1 MRVWVLGS
9 GSAGNAVLVESG
21 ETRILID
28 AGFPVRELAKRLA
41 AIGVSGESIES
52 AIVTH
57 EHTDH
62 VRGVCAAARRWKW
75 AVYAST
81 GTIAG
86 YPLLKEICARPFAAG
101 ATLELGDLS
110 VLTVRTPHDGT
121 EPVAVLATAKSSG
134 VRAGIIYDLG
144 HVPPSYRKTFERL
157 DILLLE
163 SNHDEGMLRAGPYP
177 PSVQARIGGAYGHL
191 SNRRAGMFARDCV
204 HAGLAQL
211 VLAHLS
217 EQCNAPEVA
226 MTSMRDALARTSFR
240 GAMQAAPQSTTCGPF
255 TITRGAHR
263 LTPTAA
269 RASQLSL
276 EL

>member
-1 MRVWVLGS
+1 VRVWVLGS

-21 ETRILID
+21 GTRILID
-28 AGFPVRELAKRLA
+28 AGFPVRELAKRLG

-62 VRGVCAAARRWKW
+62 VRGVCAAAKKWKW
-75 AVYAST
+75 TVYAST

-86 YPLLKEICARPFAAG
+86 YPLLEEICARPFAAG
-101 ATLELGDLS
+101 ATLELGALS
-110 VLTVRTPHDGT
+110 VETVRTPHDGT
-121 EPVAVLATAKSSG
+121 EPVAVVATARRTG
-134 VRAGIIYDLG
+134 ARAGIIYDLG
-144 HVPPSYRKTFERL
+144 HVPASYRKTFERL
-157 DILLLE
+157 DILVLE

-177 PSVQARIGGAYGHL
+177 PSVQSRIGGAYGHL
-191 SNRRAGMFARDCV
+191 SNRRAGAFARESV

-217 EQCNAPEVA
+217 ERCNQPEIA
-226 MTSMRDALARTSFR
+226 LGSMRDAVARTSFR
-240 GAMQAAPQSTTCGPF
+240 GVMSAASQSAVCGPF
-255 TITRGAHR
+255 TAGRNTR
-263 LTPTAA
+263 AA
-269 RASQLSL
+269 VAASQLSL

>member
-9 GSAGNAVLVESG
+9 GSAGNAVLVESAG
-21 ETRILID
+21 TRIIID

-41 AIGVSGESIES
+41 AIGVSGDSIES

-62 VRGVCAAARRWKW
+62 VRGVCAAAKRWKW
-75 AVYAST
+75 EVHAST
-81 GTIAG
+81 GTIASH
-86 YPLLKEICARPFAAG
+86 PLLKEICAHPFAAG

-110 VLTVRTPHDGT
+110 VHTVRTPHDGT
-121 EPVAVLATAKSSG
+121 EPVAVLATARSSG
-134 VRAGIIYDLG
+134 ARAGIVYDLG
-144 HVPPSYRKTFERL
+144 HVPPSYLTTFERL
-157 DILLLE
+157 DILVLE

-177 PSVQARIGGAYGHL
+177 PTVQSRIAGAYGHL
-191 SNRRAGMFARDCV
+191 SNRRAGMFARDCT

-217 EQCNAPEVA
+217 ERCNDPAIA
-226 MTSMRDALARTSFR
+226 LSSMRAALVRARFR
-240 GAMQAAPQSTTCGPF
+240 GALSAASQGATCGPF
-255 TITRGAHR
+255 TAGRRSRGMQG
-263 LTPTAA
+263 
-269 RASQLSL
+269 ASQLSF

>member
-1 MRVWVLGS
+1 MRVWMLGS

-21 ETRILID
+21 DTRILID

-41 AIGVSGESIES
+41 SIGVSGESIDG

-57 EHTDH
+57 EHNDH

-75 AVYAST
+75 TVYAST

-86 YPLLKEICARPFAAG
+86 YPLLAEICARPFAAG

-110 VLTVRTPHDGT
+110 VQTVRTPHDGT
-121 EPVAVLATAKSSG
+121 EPVAVVATARSTG
-134 VRAGIIYDLG
+134 ARAGIVYDLG
-144 HVPPSYRKTFERL
+144 HIPASYRRIFERL
-157 DILLLE
+157 DILVLE

-191 SNRRAGMFARDCV
+191 SNRRSGLFARDCV
-204 HAGLAQL
+204 HAGLAHL

-217 EQCNAPEVA
+217 ERCNDPEIA
-226 MTSMRDALARTSFR
+226 LDSMRAAIARTSFR
-240 GAMQAAPQSTTCGPF
+240 GAMHAASQGDVCGPF
-255 TITRGAHR
+255 TAGRN
-263 LTPTAA
+263 A
-269 RASQLSL
+269 RAMIAASQLSL

>member
-41 AIGVSGESIES
+41 AIGVSGESIAS

-57 EHTDH
+57 EHHDH

-86 YPLLKEICARPFAAG
+86 YPLLKEICAQPFAAG
-101 ATLELGDLS
+101 ATLELGDLR
-110 VLTVRTPHDGT
+110 VQTVRTPHDGT

-204 HAGLAQL
+204 HAGLSQL

-217 EQCNAPEVA
+217 ERCNDPEVA
-226 MTSMRDALARTSFR
+226 MKSMRDALARTSFR
-240 GAMQAAPQSTTCGPF
+240 GALQPAAQATTCGPF
-255 TITRGAHR
+255 TAGRNAR
-263 LTPTAA
+263 AVAFA

>member
-9 GSAGNAVLVESG
+9 GSAGNAVLVESAG
-21 ETRILID
+21 TRIIID
-28 AGFPVRELAKRLA
+28 AGFPVRELTKRLA
-41 AIGVSGESIES
+41 AIGVSGDSIEA

-62 VRGVCAAARRWKW
+62 VRGVCAAAKRWKW
-75 AVYAST
+75 AVHAST

-86 YPLLKEICARPFAAG
+86 HPLLKEICARPFAAG

-110 VLTVRTPHDGT
+110 VHTVRTPHDGT
-121 EPVAVLATAKSSG
+121 EPVAVLATARSSG
-134 VRAGIIYDLG
+134 VRAGIVYDLG
-144 HVPPSYRKTFERL
+144 HVPPSYRTTFERL
-157 DILLLE
+157 DILVLE

-177 PSVQARIGGAYGHL
+177 PSVQSRIAGAYGHL
-191 SNRRAGMFARDCV
+191 SNRRAGTFARDCT

-217 EQCNAPEVA
+217 ERCNDPAIA
-226 MTSMRDALARTSFR
+226 LSSMRDALARTGFR
-240 GAMQAAPQSTTCGPF
+240 GAMSAASQSATCGPF
-255 TITRGAHR
+255 TAGRGSHS
-263 LTPTAA
+263 A
-269 RASQLSL
+269 RAASQLSL

>member
-41 AIGVSGESIES
+41 AIGVSGDSIES

-101 ATLELGDLS
+101 AALEIGDLS

-204 HAGLAQL
+204 HAGLSQL

-217 EQCNAPEVA
+217 ERCNAPEVA
-226 MTSMRDALARTSFR
+226 MKAMREALARTSFR
-240 GAMQAAPQSTTCGPF
+240 GALEPAAQSTTCGPF
-255 TITRGAHR
+255 TAGRNTR
-263 LTPTAA
+263 AA
-269 RASQLSL
+269 AIAMSRQLSL

>member
-21 ETRILID
+21 GTRILID
-28 AGFPVRELAKRLA
+28 AGFPVRELARRLL
-41 AIGVSGESIES
+41 AIGVSGDSIEG

-57 EHTDH
+57 EHHDH
-62 VRGVCAAARRWKW
+62 VRGMCAAAKKWKW
-75 AVYAST
+75 AVYASA

-101 ATLELGDLS
+101 ATFELGDLR
-110 VLTVRTPHDGT
+110 VETVRTPHDGA
-121 EPVAVLATAKSSG
+121 EPVAVVASSRLTG
-134 VRAGIIYDLG
+134 ARAGIIYDLG
-144 HVPPSYRKTFERL
+144 HVPATYRRIFERL
-157 DILLLE
+157 DILVLE

-177 PSVQARIGGAYGHL
+177 PSVQSRIGGAYGHL
-191 SNRRAGMFARDCV
+191 SNRRSGAFARECV

-217 EQCNAPEVA
+217 ERCNDPEIA
-226 MTSMRDALARTSFR
+226 LGSMRQAIARTNFR
-240 GAMQAAPQSTTCGPF
+240 GVMTAASQGSICGPF
-255 TITRGAHR
+255 TAGRN
-263 LTPTAA
+263 A
-269 RASQLSL
+269 RAVAVASQLSL

>member
-21 ETRILID
+21 DTRVLID
-28 AGFPVRELAKRLA
+28 AGFPVRELAARLA

-52 AIVTH
+52 VIVTH

-75 AVYAST
+75 RVYASS
-81 GTIAG
+81 GTLAG
-86 YPLLKEICARPFAAG
+86 YPLLRGTCAHAFAAG
-101 ATLELGDLS
+101 DALELGDLT
-110 VLTVRTPHDGT
+110 VQTVRTPHDGT
-121 EPVAVLATAKSSG
+121 EPVAVLATARASG
-134 VRAGIIYDLG
+134 IRAGIVYDLG
-144 HVPPSYRKTFERL
+144 HVPPSYHRLFERL
-157 DILLLE
+157 DLLVLE

-177 PSVQARIGGAYGHL
+177 PVVQARIAGAFGHL
-191 SNRRAGMFARDCV
+191 SNRRSGMFARECV

-217 EQCNAPEVA
+217 ERCNQPEIA
-226 MTSMRDALARTSFR
+226 LASMREAVRGSRFR
-240 GAMQAAPQSTTCGPF
+240 GTLSAASQREVCGPF
-255 TITRGAHR
+255 MAGRAGAF
-263 LTPTAA
+263 
-269 RASQLSL
+269 ASRQLSL

>member
-1 MRVWVLGS
+1 VRVWVLGS
-9 GSAGNAVLVESG
+9 GSAGNAVVVESAG
-21 ETRILID
+21 TRIIID
-28 AGFPVRELAKRLA
+28 AGFPVREMATRLA
-41 AIGVSGESIES
+41 AIGVSGDSIES
-52 AIVTH
+52 VIVTH

-62 VRGVCAAARRWKW
+62 VRGVCAAAKRWKW
-75 AVYAST
+75 AVHAST

-86 YPLLKEICARPFAAG
+86 HPLLKELCARPFAAG

-110 VLTVRTPHDGT
+110 VHTVRTPHDGT
-121 EPVAVLATAKSSG
+121 EPVAVLATARSSG

-157 DILLLE
+157 DILVLE

-177 PSVQARIGGAYGHL
+177 PSVQSRIGGAYGHL
-191 SNRRAGMFARDCV
+191 SNRRAGMFARDCT

-217 EQCNAPEVA
+217 ERCNDPLIALS
-226 MTSMRDALARTSFR
+226 SMREALARTSFR
-240 GAMQAAPQSTTCGPF
+240 GVMSAASQAGTCGPF
-255 TITRGAHR
+255 MAGPAGYVAVGAQ
-263 LTPTAA
+263 
-269 RASQLSL
+269 QLSL

>member
-21 ETRILID
+21 STRILID
-28 AGFPVRELAKRLA
+28 AGFPVRELAKRLS
-41 AIGVSGESIES
+41 AIGVSGESIEG

-62 VRGVCAAARRWKW
+62 VRGVCAAAKRWKW

-81 GTIAG
+81 GTIAE

-101 ATLELGDLS
+101 ATLELGELS
-110 VLTVRTPHDGT
+110 VQTVRTPHDGT
-121 EPVAVLATAKSSG
+121 EPVAVVASSRATGA
-134 VRAGIIYDLG
+134 RAGIIYDLG
-144 HVPPSYRKTFERL
+144 HVPASYRRIFERL
-157 DILLLE
+157 DILVLE

-177 PSVQARIGGAYGHL
+177 PSVQSRIGGAYGHL
-191 SNRRAGMFARDCV
+191 SNRRAGAFARDCV
-204 HAGLAQL
+204 HGRLAQL

-217 EQCNAPEVA
+217 ERCNDPEIA
-226 MTSMRDALARTSFR
+226 LKSMREAVSRTSFR
-240 GAMQAAPQSTTCGPF
+240 GAMSAASQSAVCGPF
-255 TITRGAHR
+255 TAGRNAR
-263 LTPTAA
+263 AA
-269 RASQLSL
+269 VAASQLVL

>member
-1 MRVWVLGS
+1 MLGS

-21 ETRILID
+21 GTRILID
-28 AGFPVRELAKRLA
+28 AGFPVRELAKRLH
-41 AIGVSGESIES
+41 AIGVSGESIEG

-57 EHTDH
+57 EHNDH
-62 VRGVCAAARRWKW
+62 VRGVCAAAKRWKW
-75 AVYAST
+75 AVYASA

-101 ATLELGDLS
+101 ATLELGDIS
-110 VLTVRTPHDGT
+110 VQTVRTPHDGT
-121 EPVAVLATAKSSG
+121 EPVAVLATARSTG

-144 HVPPSYRKTFERL
+144 HVPPSFRRTFERL
-157 DILLLE
+157 DILVLE

-177 PSVQARIGGAYGHL
+177 PSVQSRIAGAYGHL
-191 SNRRAGMFARDCV
+191 SNRRAGMFARDCA

-217 EQCNAPEVA
+217 ERCNDPTIAL
-226 MTSMRDALARTSFR
+226 MSMREAIARTNFR
-240 GAMQAAPQSTTCGPF
+240 GALHAAAQGTVCGPF
-255 TITRGAHR
+255 TTGK
-263 LTPTAA
+263 TARA
-269 RASQLSL
+269 AVAASQLSL

>member
-1 MRVWVLGS
+1 MRVWMLGS

-21 ETRILID
+21 GTRILID
-28 AGFPVRELAKRLA
+28 AGFPVRELAARLA

-75 AVYAST
+75 SVYASR

-86 YPLLKEICARPFAAG
+86 YPLLREACARPFAAG
-101 ATLELGDLS
+101 DALEVGDLT
-110 VLTVRTPHDGT
+110 VQTVRTPHDGT
-121 EPVAVLATAKSSG
+121 EPVAVLATARSSG
-134 VRAGIIYDLG
+134 VRAGIVYDLG
-144 HVPPSYRKTFERL
+144 HVPASYRATFERL
-157 DILLLE
+157 DILVLE

-177 PSVQARIGGAYGHL
+177 PVVQARIAGAYGHL
-191 SNRRAGMFARDCV
+191 SNRRSGLFARDCV

-217 EQCNAPEVA
+217 ERCNQPGIALA
-226 MTSMRDALARTSFR
+226 SMREAVRAARFR
-240 GAMQAAPQSTTCGPF
+240 GALHAASQGAVCGPY
-255 TITRGAHR
+255 
-263 LTPTAA
+263 TAG
-269 RASQLSL
+269 RSVRTASGQLSL

>member
-41 AIGVSGESIES
+41 AIGVSGESIAS

-62 VRGVCAAARRWKW
+62 VRGVCAAAKRWKW
-75 AVYAST
+75 DVYAST

-86 YPLLKEICARPFAAG
+86 YPLLNEICARPFAAG

-110 VLTVRTPHDGT
+110 VQTVRTPHDGT

-134 VRAGIIYDLG
+134 IRAGIIYDLG
-144 HVPPSYRKTFERL
+144 HVPPSYRKRFERL
-157 DILLLE
+157 DILVLE

-177 PSVQARIGGAYGHL
+177 PSVQARIAGAYGHL

-217 EQCNAPEVA
+217 ERCNTPVIA
-226 MTSMRDALARTSFR
+226 MKSMRDALANTSFR
-240 GAMQAAPQSTTCGPF
+240 GGLEAASQGGTCGPF
-255 TITRGAHR
+255 TASGGR
-263 LTPTAA
+263 AA
-269 RASQLSL
+269 AMASQLSL

>member
-9 GSAGNAVLVESG
+9 GSAGNAVLVESAG
-21 ETRILID
+21 TRIIID

-41 AIGVSGESIES
+41 AIGVSGDSIEG
-52 AIVTH
+52 AIITH

-62 VRGVCAAARRWKW
+62 VRGVCAAAKRWKW
-75 AVYAST
+75 AVHAST

-86 YPLLKEICARPFAAG
+86 HPLLTEICARPFAAG

-110 VLTVRTPHDGT
+110 VHTVRTPHDGA
-121 EPVAVLATAKSSG
+121 EPVAVLATARSTG

-157 DILLLE
+157 DILVLE

-177 PSVQARIGGAYGHL
+177 PSVQSRIGGAYGHL
-191 SNRRAGMFARDCV
+191 SNRRAGLFARDCT

-217 EQCNAPEVA
+217 ERCNDPVIALSA
-226 MTSMRDALARTSFR
+226 MRDALARTGFR
-240 GAMQAAPQSTTCGPF
+240 GVMSAASQATACGPF
-255 TITRGAHR
+255 TAGRGTLATRGAH
-263 LTPTAA
+263 
-269 RASQLSL
+269 QLSL

>member
-28 AGFPVRELAKRLA
+28 AGFPVRELTKRLA

-62 VRGVCAAARRWKW
+62 VRGVCAAAKRWKW
-75 AVYAST
+75 SVYASS

-86 YPLLKEICARPFAAG
+86 YPLLEEICARPFAAG

-110 VLTVRTPHDGT
+110 VQTVRTPHDGT

-157 DILLLE
+157 DILVLE

-191 SNRRAGMFARDCV
+191 SNRRAGKFAQDCV
-204 HAGLAQL
+204 HAGLSQL

-217 EQCNAPEVA
+217 ERCNAPEVA
-226 MTSMRDALARTSFR
+226 MRSMRESLARTSFR
-240 GAMQAAPQSTTCGPF
+240 GALQPASQSATCGPF
-255 TITRGAHR
+255 MAGRGAR
-263 LTPTAA
+263 AA
-269 RASQLSL
+269 AVAMACQLSL

>member
-21 ETRILID
+21 GTRILID
-28 AGFPVRELAKRLA
+28 AGFPVRELAKRLG
-41 AIGVSGESIES
+41 AIGVSGESIEG

-57 EHTDH
+57 EHNDH
-62 VRGVCAAARRWKW
+62 VRGVCAAAKKWKW

-86 YPLLKEICARPFAAG
+86 YPPLKEICAHPFVAG
-101 ATLELGDLS
+101 ATLELGDFS

-121 EPVAVLATAKSSG
+121 EPVAVVATARSTG
-134 VRAGIIYDLG
+134 ARAGIIYDLG
-144 HVPPSYRKTFERL
+144 HVPASYRRTFERL
-157 DILLLE
+157 DILVLE

-177 PSVQARIGGAYGHL
+177 PSVQSRIGGAYGHL
-191 SNRRAGMFARDCV
+191 SNRRAGAFGRECV

-217 EQCNAPEVA
+217 ERCNQPEIA
-226 MTSMRDALARTSFR
+226 LTSMRDAIARTSFR
-240 GAMQAAPQSTTCGPF
+240 GVLSAASQSAVGGPF
-255 TITRGAHR
+255 TAGRNAR
-263 LTPTAA
+263 AA
-269 RASQLSL
+269 VAASQLTL

>member
-21 ETRILID
+21 DTRILID

-41 AIGVSGESIES
+41 AIGVSGESIEG

-57 EHTDH
+57 EHNDH
-62 VRGVCAAARRWKW
+62 VRGVCAAAKKWKW

-86 YPLLKEICARPFAAG
+86 YPLLQEICARPFAAG
-101 ATLELGDLS
+101 ATLEMGDLS
-110 VLTVRTPHDGT
+110 VQTVRTPHDGT
-121 EPVAVLATAKSSG
+121 EPVAVLATARSSG

-144 HVPPSYRKTFERL
+144 HVPPSYRRTFERL
-157 DILLLE
+157 DILVLE

-177 PSVQARIGGAYGHL
+177 PSVQSRIGGAYGHL
-191 SNRRAGMFARDCV
+191 SNRRAGLFARDCV
-204 HAGLAQL
+204 HGGLAQL

-217 EQCNAPEVA
+217 ERCNDPEIA
-226 MTSMRDALARTSFR
+226 LASMRDAVARTSFR
-240 GAMQAAPQSTTCGPF
+240 GAMQAASQAESCGPF
-255 TITRGAHR
+255 SAGRHSR
-263 LTPTAA
+263 TAA

-276 EL
+276 DL

>member
-1 MRVWVLGS
+1 
-9 GSAGNAVLVESG
+9 VLVESG
-21 ETRILID
+21 NTRILID

-62 VRGVCAAARRWKW
+62 VRGVCAAAKRWKW

-86 YPLLKEICARPFAAG
+86 YPMLKEICARPFAAG
-101 ATLELGDLS
+101 ATIELGDITLQ
-110 VLTVRTPHDGT
+110 TVRTPHDGT
-121 EPVAVLATAKSSG
+121 EPVAVLATARSSG
-134 VRAGIIYDLG
+134 TRAGIVYDLG
-144 HVPPSYRKTFERL
+144 HVPPSYERIFERL
-157 DILLLE
+157 DILVLE

-177 PSVQARIGGAYGHL
+177 PSVQSRIAGAHGHL
-191 SNRRAGMFARDCV
+191 SNRRAGVFARDCV
-204 HAGLAQL
+204 HAGLSQL

-217 EQCNAPEVA
+217 ERCNEPGIALA
-226 MTSMRDALARTSFR
+226 SMRTALARTSFR
-240 GAMQAAPQSTTCGPF
+240 GGMQAASQSVACGPF
-255 TITRGAHR
+255 SASRNGRA
-263 LTPTAA
+263 TAA
-269 RASQLSL
+269 GASQLSL

>member
-9 GSAGNAVLVESG
+9 GSAGNAVLVESAG
-21 ETRILID
+21 TRILID

-41 AIGVSGESIES
+41 TIGVSGESIEG

-86 YPLLKEICARPFAAG
+86 HPLLEEICARPFAAG

-110 VLTVRTPHDGT
+110 VQTVRTPHDGT
-121 EPVAVLATAKSSG
+121 EPVAVLATARSSG

-144 HVPPSYRKTFERL
+144 HVPASYRRTFERL
-157 DILLLE
+157 DILVLE

-177 PSVQARIGGAYGHL
+177 PSVQSRIGGAYGHL
-191 SNRRAGMFARDCV
+191 SNRRAGMFARDCT

-217 EQCNAPEVA
+217 ERCNEPAIA
-226 MTSMRDALARTSFR
+226 LSSMRDALARTSFR
-240 GAMQAAPQSTTCGPF
+240 GVMSAASQGAVCGPF
-255 TITRGAHR
+255 SAGRGAH
-263 LTPTAA
+263 AA
-269 RASQLSL
+269 MAGSQLSL